1 MYLRDSMAVLL
12 DVGVEETRYV
22 KELVAV
28 ATNALGHRDGV
39 NLILCRASG
48 YGRHVPELADDAE
61 PATRDQLIRAAIR
74 VIGSRGLRGST
85 LRAIAAEAG
94 LTHGMIVHHFG
105 TRDNLIRAAL
115 ERAIALSLTGA
126 TVGDASGEFPRL
138 GDHIAEVAEDADGVV
153 AFERELL
160 NEAARNPEY
169 RPYAVAMWERFE
181 RAIAGQLAHRGV
193 TDPAAV
199 IVFGAAVDGLLR
211 RHMDLQDDASLETA
225 LAMLNGLADG
235 LVSGR

>member
-1 MYLRDSMAVLL
+1 MS
-12 DVGVEETRYV
+12 
-22 KELVAV
+22 ELS
-28 ATNALGHRDGV
+28 DGV
-39 NLILCRASG
+39 
-48 YGRHVPELADDAE
+48 E

-74 VIGSRGLRGST
+74 VVGSRGLRGST
-85 LRAIAAEAG
+85 LRAIASEAG

-115 ERAIALSLTGA
+115 ERAITVSLTGA
-126 TVGDASGEFPRL
+126 IAEEDGQSPRL

-181 RAIAGQLAHRGV
+181 RAISGQLTHRGV
-193 TDPAAV
+193 TDPTAV
-199 IVFGAAVDGLLR
+199 IVFSAAVDGLLR
-211 RHMDLQDDASLETA
+211 RHMDLQDDDSLESA
-225 LAMLNGLADG
+225 LTMLNDLADG
-235 LVSGR
+235 LASRR